1 MYDDKEQQVPDRD
14 DVREETRSLTQL
26 GSLFLEGAA
35 TGGGLM
41 AGGLGVKAGAEK
53 IKDALTPKDVG
64 PKVELPPGAER
75 E

>member
-1 MYDDKEQQVPDRD
+1 MDVPA
-14 DVREETRSLTQL
+14 VVS
-26 GSLFLEGAA
+26 AA
-35 TGGGLM
+35 QTGGGVM

-53 IKDALTPKDVG
+53 IKDVLTPKEEEG